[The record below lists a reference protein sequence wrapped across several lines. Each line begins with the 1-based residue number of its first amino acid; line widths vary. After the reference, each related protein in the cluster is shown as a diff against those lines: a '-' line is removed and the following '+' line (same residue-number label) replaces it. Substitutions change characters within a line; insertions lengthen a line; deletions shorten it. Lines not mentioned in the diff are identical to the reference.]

1 MAKLNVNQNK
11 FEYLWKLPEV
21 DVERRGKGRRGRGA
35 EQSKLSVCAKFVN
48 WKIENNEWHA
58 HTHKSLN
65 FAATNTILHWT
76 VNTFLPP
83 PPYSP
88 AFPKFPLCLR
98 WGFEVKQQQQHVESL
113 LANFVP
119 LSVALCVCVCVSVG
133 VCLRVSMW
141 LTHLEACRQR
151 SARSAQVFKF
161 ISFSQGYIARSP
173 SAQLPFACQ
182 ENNVFFLVQKL
193 KSYFHDR
200 K

>member
-1 MAKLNVNQNK
+1 MC
-11 FEYLWKLPEV
+11 
-21 DVERRGKGRRGRGA
+21 RGGGRGGVGGELSKVNSLSA
-35 EQSKLSVCAKFVN
+35 QSLWIEKL
-48 WKIENNEWHA
+48 KIMNDTHTRTNRSILLPQIQFCTELLTHSSHPLLIHQPSLSSLFAFTEASKWNN
-58 HTHKSLN
+58 N
-65 FAATNTILHWT
+65 NTSSRCWQTL
-76 VNTFLPP
+76 
-83 PPYSP
+83 
-88 AFPKFPLCLR
+88 FPCL
-98 WGFEVKQQQQHVESL
+98 S
-113 LANFVP
+113 
-119 LSVALCVCVCVSVG
+119 LCVCVCVSVG

-182 ENNVFFLVQKL
+182 ENNVFFLLQKL